1 MKAKAVV
8 EVVVVF
14 GLTLLLMVLVGLSP
28 VGAWER
34 QVSKYFF
41 IEYAVMIAF
50 PLLILLVTRRDLA
63 SYGLSLRNPRYH
75 LSVAAIAIVPVA
87 IGAVVLSFAHH
98 RQHRSAND
106 YARAAASAGR
116 CTWPVLMEKIS

>member
-1 MKAKAVV
+1 MKAKAV
-8 EVVVVF
+8 VVVVF
-14 GLTLLLMVLVGLSP
+14 GLTLLLAVLVGLSP
-28 VGAWER
+28 IGAWER

-75 LSVAAIAIVPVA
+75 LSIAAIAIVPVA
-87 IGAVVLSFAHH
+87 IGEIFLSLVNY
-98 RQHRSAND
+98 RQWSGALIL
-106 YARAAASAGR
+106 SG
-116 CTWPVLMEKIS
+116 VQMEDIS